1 MTDQQYAVV
10 LVYST
15 SYALKVEKII
25 QGAGVECKLIPVPR
39 QISSNCGVCVRIE
52 RRDSETVLD
61 LMAGS
66 QVQIEGIHAV

>member
-39 QISSNCGVCVRIE
+39 NNKEIIVKKEDIE
-52 RRDSETVLD
+52 
-61 LMAGS
+61 A
-66 QVQIEGIHAV
+66 A